1 MAPSTFG
8 TFKVAERAGRI
19 EIFGVD
25 GMGETPPGDDL
36 VRQIAAGVRL
46 SGERLEADDV
56 VVVTHKIISKA
67 EGRLVDLRA
76 IEPSPFATH
85 LASIAGKDARQIE
98 VVLRESVR
106 IVRMDRGVLICET
119 RHGFICANAGV
130 DASNVG
136 EPDVVCLQPLDPNG
150 SAERLRAGL
159 AEDFGV
165 EIGVIVTDTFGRAW
179 RNGVVNVAIGVAG
192 LAPLDDY
199 RGQHDPN
206 AYELRATVLAV
217 ADELAAAAE
226 LVMGKLARR
235 PVAIVRGFGPLG
247 QPGSGRDLVMD
258 PARDMFR

>member
-1 MAPSTFG
+1 M
-8 TFKVAERAGRI
+8 AERAGSLQ
-19 EIFGVD
+19 IFGVD
-25 GMGETPPGDDL
+25 GMAEARPGDDI
-36 VRQIAAGVRL
+36 VRQIVDALRS
-46 SGERLEADDV
+46 SGETLELNDV

-67 EGRLVDLRA
+67 EGRLVDLRE
-76 IEPSPFATH
+76 IEPSPFAIH

-106 IVRMDRGVLICET
+106 IVRMDRGVIISET
-119 RHGFICANAGV
+119 KHGFVCANAGV

-136 EPDVVCLQPLDPNG
+136 EPDIVCLQPVDPNA
-150 SAERLRAGL
+150 SAERLRQGL
-159 AEDFGV
+159 VEHFGV
-165 EIGVIVTDTFGRAW
+165 EVGVVVTDTFGRAW

-199 RGQHDPN
+199 RGQFDPN

-247 QPGSGRDLVMD
+247 PSGSGRELVMD